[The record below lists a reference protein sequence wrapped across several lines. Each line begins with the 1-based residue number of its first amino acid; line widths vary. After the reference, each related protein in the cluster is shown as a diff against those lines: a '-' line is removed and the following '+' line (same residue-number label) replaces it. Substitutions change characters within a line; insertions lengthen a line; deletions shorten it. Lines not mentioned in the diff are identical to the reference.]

1 MLRNEIQNKTGLTRK
16 AIEYYEE
23 KGLIKPLKSENGY
36 RDYSEEDMKILS
48 KISLFRKVGLSV
60 SEIKEYL
67 SSNGNSLSSILR
79 RKQHQLDIEQMRREV
94 IELIVKKESQT
105 LIDDKIALIEAEE
118 SIYER
123 LEKIFP
129 GYFGQL
135 IFSAYQPF
143 LNEHLREDGKE
154 AYKKFVN
161 YLDSLPSFN
170 LSKEEQDYIEEV
182 SSAFDMKV
190 LKEVNASK
198 IEAIENAEKWL
209 TENKNII
216 AQYQDYKN
224 SDNYKNSPMKTIQ
237 DKLQTFMLDNKYY
250 EIAIPLIRKFSKSY
264 NQYYKKT
271 LIANEQY
278 LKAREL

>member
-1 MLRNEIQNKTGLTRK
+1 M
-16 AIEYYEE
+16 
-23 KGLIKPLKSENGY
+23 
-36 RDYSEEDMKILS
+36 
-48 KISLFRKVGLSV
+48 
-60 SEIKEYL
+60 
-67 SSNGNSLSSILR
+67 
-79 RKQHQLDIEQMRREV
+79 
-94 IELIVKKESQT
+94 
-105 LIDDKIALIEAEE
+105 
-118 SIYER
+118 
-123 LEKIFP
+123 
-129 GYFGQL
+129 
-135 IFSAYQPF
+135 
-143 LNEHLREDGKE
+143 NEHLREDGKE

-161 YLDSLPSFN
+161 YLDSLPSLN

-198 IEAIENAEKWL
+198 IEAIENVEKWL
-209 TENKNII
+209 KENKNII

-264 NQYYKKT
+264 DQYYKKM

-278 LKAREL
+278 LNARAL

>member
-1 MLRNEIQNKTGLTRK
+1 M
-16 AIEYYEE
+16 
-23 KGLIKPLKSENGY
+23 
-36 RDYSEEDMKILS
+36 
-48 KISLFRKVGLSV
+48 
-60 SEIKEYL
+60 
-67 SSNGNSLSSILR
+67 
-79 RKQHQLDIEQMRREV
+79 
-94 IELIVKKESQT
+94 
-105 LIDDKIALIEAEE
+105 
-118 SIYER
+118 
-123 LEKIFP
+123 
-129 GYFGQL
+129 
-135 IFSAYQPF
+135 
-143 LNEHLREDGKE
+143 NEHLREDGKE

-271 LIANEQY
+271 LITNEQY
-278 LKAREL
+278 LKARDL

>member
-1 MLRNEIQNKTGLTRK
+1 M
-16 AIEYYEE
+16 
-23 KGLIKPLKSENGY
+23 
-36 RDYSEEDMKILS
+36 
-48 KISLFRKVGLSV
+48 
-60 SEIKEYL
+60 
-67 SSNGNSLSSILR
+67 
-79 RKQHQLDIEQMRREV
+79 
-94 IELIVKKESQT
+94 
-105 LIDDKIALIEAEE
+105 
-118 SIYER
+118 
-123 LEKIFP
+123 
-129 GYFGQL
+129 
-135 IFSAYQPF
+135 
-143 LNEHLREDGKE
+143 NEHLREDGKE

-161 YLDSLPSFN
+161 YLDSLPSLN

-198 IEAIENAEKWL
+198 IEAIENVEKWL
-209 TENKNII
+209 KENKNII

-264 NQYYKKT
+264 DQYYKKM

>member
-1 MLRNEIQNKTGLTRK
+1 M
-16 AIEYYEE
+16 
-23 KGLIKPLKSENGY
+23 
-36 RDYSEEDMKILS
+36 
-48 KISLFRKVGLSV
+48 
-60 SEIKEYL
+60 
-67 SSNGNSLSSILR
+67 
-79 RKQHQLDIEQMRREV
+79 
-94 IELIVKKESQT
+94 
-105 LIDDKIALIEAEE
+105 
-118 SIYER
+118 
-123 LEKIFP
+123 
-129 GYFGQL
+129 
-135 IFSAYQPF
+135 
-143 LNEHLREDGKE
+143 NEHLREDGKE

-198 IEAIENAEKWL
+198 IEAIENVEKWL
-209 TENKNII
+209 KENKNII

-224 SDNYKNSPMKTIQ
+224 SDNYKNSLMKTIQ

-264 NQYYKKT
+264 DQYYKKI

>member
-1 MLRNEIQNKTGLTRK
+1 M
-16 AIEYYEE
+16 
-23 KGLIKPLKSENGY
+23 
-36 RDYSEEDMKILS
+36 
-48 KISLFRKVGLSV
+48 
-60 SEIKEYL
+60 
-67 SSNGNSLSSILR
+67 
-79 RKQHQLDIEQMRREV
+79 
-94 IELIVKKESQT
+94 
-105 LIDDKIALIEAEE
+105 
-118 SIYER
+118 
-123 LEKIFP
+123 
-129 GYFGQL
+129 
-135 IFSAYQPF
+135 
-143 LNEHLREDGKE
+143 NEHLREDGKE

-264 NQYYKKT
+264 DQYYKKM

-278 LKAREL
+278 LNARAL

>member
-1 MLRNEIQNKTGLTRK
+1 
-16 AIEYYEE
+16 
-23 KGLIKPLKSENGY
+23 
-36 RDYSEEDMKILS
+36 
-48 KISLFRKVGLSV
+48 
-60 SEIKEYL
+60 
-67 SSNGNSLSSILR
+67 
-79 RKQHQLDIEQMRREV
+79 
-94 IELIVKKESQT
+94 
-105 LIDDKIALIEAEE
+105 
-118 SIYER
+118 
-123 LEKIFP
+123 
-129 GYFGQL
+129 
-135 IFSAYQPF
+135 
-143 LNEHLREDGKE
+143 
-154 AYKKFVN
+154 
-161 YLDSLPSFN
+161 
-170 LSKEEQDYIEEV
+170 
-182 SSAFDMKV
+182 MKV

>member
-1 MLRNEIQNKTGLTRK
+1 M
-16 AIEYYEE
+16 
-23 KGLIKPLKSENGY
+23 
-36 RDYSEEDMKILS
+36 
-48 KISLFRKVGLSV
+48 
-60 SEIKEYL
+60 
-67 SSNGNSLSSILR
+67 
-79 RKQHQLDIEQMRREV
+79 
-94 IELIVKKESQT
+94 
-105 LIDDKIALIEAEE
+105 
-118 SIYER
+118 
-123 LEKIFP
+123 
-129 GYFGQL
+129 
-135 IFSAYQPF
+135 
-143 LNEHLREDGKE
+143 NEHLREDGKE
-154 AYKKFVN
+154 AYKKIVN

-198 IEAIENAEKWL
+198 IEAIENVEKWL
-209 TENKNII
+209 KENKNII

-264 NQYYKKT
+264 DQYYKKM

-278 LKAREL
+278 LNARAL

>member
-1 MLRNEIQNKTGLTRK
+1 M
-16 AIEYYEE
+16 
-23 KGLIKPLKSENGY
+23 
-36 RDYSEEDMKILS
+36 
-48 KISLFRKVGLSV
+48 
-60 SEIKEYL
+60 
-67 SSNGNSLSSILR
+67 
-79 RKQHQLDIEQMRREV
+79 
-94 IELIVKKESQT
+94 
-105 LIDDKIALIEAEE
+105 
-118 SIYER
+118 
-123 LEKIFP
+123 
-129 GYFGQL
+129 
-135 IFSAYQPF
+135 
-143 LNEHLREDGKE
+143 NEHLREDGKE

-198 IEAIENAEKWL
+198 IEAIENVEKWL
-209 TENKNII
+209 KENKNII

-224 SDNYKNSPMKTIQ
+224 SDNYKNNPMKTIQ

-264 NQYYKKT
+264 DQYYKKM

>member
-1 MLRNEIQNKTGLTRK
+1 M
-16 AIEYYEE
+16 
-23 KGLIKPLKSENGY
+23 
-36 RDYSEEDMKILS
+36 
-48 KISLFRKVGLSV
+48 
-60 SEIKEYL
+60 
-67 SSNGNSLSSILR
+67 
-79 RKQHQLDIEQMRREV
+79 
-94 IELIVKKESQT
+94 
-105 LIDDKIALIEAEE
+105 
-118 SIYER
+118 
-123 LEKIFP
+123 
-129 GYFGQL
+129 
-135 IFSAYQPF
+135 
-143 LNEHLREDGKE
+143 NEHLREDGKE

-198 IEAIENAEKWL
+198 IEAIENVEKWL
-209 TENKNII
+209 KENKNII
-216 AQYQDYKN
+216 ARYQDYKN

-264 NQYYKKT
+264 DQYYKKM

-278 LKAREL
+278 LNARAL

>member
-1 MLRNEIQNKTGLTRK
+1 M
-16 AIEYYEE
+16 
-23 KGLIKPLKSENGY
+23 
-36 RDYSEEDMKILS
+36 
-48 KISLFRKVGLSV
+48 
-60 SEIKEYL
+60 
-67 SSNGNSLSSILR
+67 
-79 RKQHQLDIEQMRREV
+79 
-94 IELIVKKESQT
+94 
-105 LIDDKIALIEAEE
+105 
-118 SIYER
+118 
-123 LEKIFP
+123 
-129 GYFGQL
+129 
-135 IFSAYQPF
+135 
-143 LNEHLREDGKE
+143 NEHLREDGKE

-182 SSAFDMKV
+182 NSDFDMKV

-198 IEAIENAEKWL
+198 IEAIENVEKWL
-209 TENKNII
+209 KENKNII

-264 NQYYKKT
+264 DQYYKKM

>member
-1 MLRNEIQNKTGLTRK
+1 M
-16 AIEYYEE
+16 
-23 KGLIKPLKSENGY
+23 
-36 RDYSEEDMKILS
+36 
-48 KISLFRKVGLSV
+48 
-60 SEIKEYL
+60 
-67 SSNGNSLSSILR
+67 
-79 RKQHQLDIEQMRREV
+79 
-94 IELIVKKESQT
+94 
-105 LIDDKIALIEAEE
+105 
-118 SIYER
+118 
-123 LEKIFP
+123 
-129 GYFGQL
+129 
-135 IFSAYQPF
+135 
-143 LNEHLREDGKE
+143 NEHLREDGKE

-198 IEAIENAEKWL
+198 IEAIENVEKWL
-209 TENKNII
+209 KENKNII
-216 AQYQDYKN
+216 AQYQD
-224 SDNYKNSPMKTIQ
+224 YKNSPMKTIQ

-264 NQYYKKT
+264 DQYYKKM

>member
-1 MLRNEIQNKTGLTRK
+1 M
-16 AIEYYEE
+16 
-23 KGLIKPLKSENGY
+23 
-36 RDYSEEDMKILS
+36 
-48 KISLFRKVGLSV
+48 
-60 SEIKEYL
+60 
-67 SSNGNSLSSILR
+67 
-79 RKQHQLDIEQMRREV
+79 
-94 IELIVKKESQT
+94 
-105 LIDDKIALIEAEE
+105 
-118 SIYER
+118 
-123 LEKIFP
+123 
-129 GYFGQL
+129 
-135 IFSAYQPF
+135 
-143 LNEHLREDGKE
+143 NEHLREDGKE

-224 SDNYKNSPMKTIQ
+224 SDNYKNSPMKTIK

-264 NQYYKKT
+264 DQYYKKM

>member
-1 MLRNEIQNKTGLTRK
+1 M
-16 AIEYYEE
+16 
-23 KGLIKPLKSENGY
+23 
-36 RDYSEEDMKILS
+36 
-48 KISLFRKVGLSV
+48 
-60 SEIKEYL
+60 
-67 SSNGNSLSSILR
+67 
-79 RKQHQLDIEQMRREV
+79 
-94 IELIVKKESQT
+94 
-105 LIDDKIALIEAEE
+105 IEAEE
-118 SIYER
+118 SIYEK
-123 LEKIFP
+123 LEKTFP

-170 LSKEEQDYIEEV
+170 LSKEEQNYIEEV
-182 SSAFDMKV
+182 NSAFDMKV

-198 IEAIENAEKWL
+198 IEAIENVEKWL
-209 TENKNII
+209 KENKNII
-216 AQYQDYKN
+216 AQYQD
-224 SDNYKNSPMKTIQ
+224 YKNSPMKTIQ

-264 NQYYKKT
+264 DQYYKKM

-278 LKAREL
+278 LNARAL

>member
-1 MLRNEIQNKTGLTRK
+1 M
-16 AIEYYEE
+16 
-23 KGLIKPLKSENGY
+23 
-36 RDYSEEDMKILS
+36 
-48 KISLFRKVGLSV
+48 
-60 SEIKEYL
+60 
-67 SSNGNSLSSILR
+67 
-79 RKQHQLDIEQMRREV
+79 
-94 IELIVKKESQT
+94 
-105 LIDDKIALIEAEE
+105 
-118 SIYER
+118 
-123 LEKIFP
+123 
-129 GYFGQL
+129 
-135 IFSAYQPF
+135 
-143 LNEHLREDGKE
+143 NEHLREDGKE

-198 IEAIENAEKWL
+198 IEAIENVEKWL
-209 TENKNII
+209 KENKNII

-264 NQYYKKT
+264 DQYYKKL

>member
-1 MLRNEIQNKTGLTRK
+1 M
-16 AIEYYEE
+16 
-23 KGLIKPLKSENGY
+23 
-36 RDYSEEDMKILS
+36 
-48 KISLFRKVGLSV
+48 
-60 SEIKEYL
+60 
-67 SSNGNSLSSILR
+67 
-79 RKQHQLDIEQMRREV
+79 
-94 IELIVKKESQT
+94 
-105 LIDDKIALIEAEE
+105 
-118 SIYER
+118 
-123 LEKIFP
+123 
-129 GYFGQL
+129 
-135 IFSAYQPF
+135 
-143 LNEHLREDGKE
+143 NEHLREDGKE

>member
-1 MLRNEIQNKTGLTRK
+1 M
-16 AIEYYEE
+16 
-23 KGLIKPLKSENGY
+23 
-36 RDYSEEDMKILS
+36 
-48 KISLFRKVGLSV
+48 
-60 SEIKEYL
+60 
-67 SSNGNSLSSILR
+67 
-79 RKQHQLDIEQMRREV
+79 
-94 IELIVKKESQT
+94 
-105 LIDDKIALIEAEE
+105 
-118 SIYER
+118 
-123 LEKIFP
+123 
-129 GYFGQL
+129 
-135 IFSAYQPF
+135 
-143 LNEHLREDGKE
+143 NEHLREDGKE

-198 IEAIENAEKWL
+198 IEAIENVEKWL
-209 TENKNII
+209 KENKNII

-264 NQYYKKT
+264 DQYYKKM

-278 LKAREL
+278 LNARAL

>member
-1 MLRNEIQNKTGLTRK
+1 M
-16 AIEYYEE
+16 
-23 KGLIKPLKSENGY
+23 
-36 RDYSEEDMKILS
+36 
-48 KISLFRKVGLSV
+48 
-60 SEIKEYL
+60 
-67 SSNGNSLSSILR
+67 
-79 RKQHQLDIEQMRREV
+79 
-94 IELIVKKESQT
+94 
-105 LIDDKIALIEAEE
+105 
-118 SIYER
+118 
-123 LEKIFP
+123 
-129 GYFGQL
+129 
-135 IFSAYQPF
+135 
-143 LNEHLREDGKE
+143 NEHLREDGKE

-182 SSAFDMKV
+182 NSAFDMKV

-198 IEAIENAEKWL
+198 IEAIENVEKWL
-209 TENKNII
+209 KENKNII
-216 AQYQDYKN
+216 ARYQDYKN

-264 NQYYKKT
+264 DQYYKKL

>member
-1 MLRNEIQNKTGLTRK
+1 M
-16 AIEYYEE
+16 
-23 KGLIKPLKSENGY
+23 
-36 RDYSEEDMKILS
+36 
-48 KISLFRKVGLSV
+48 
-60 SEIKEYL
+60 
-67 SSNGNSLSSILR
+67 
-79 RKQHQLDIEQMRREV
+79 
-94 IELIVKKESQT
+94 
-105 LIDDKIALIEAEE
+105 
-118 SIYER
+118 
-123 LEKIFP
+123 
-129 GYFGQL
+129 
-135 IFSAYQPF
+135 
-143 LNEHLREDGKE
+143 NEHLREDGKE

-198 IEAIENAEKWL
+198 IEAIENVEKWL
-209 TENKNII
+209 KENKNII

-224 SDNYKNSPMKTIQ
+224 SLMKTIQ

-264 NQYYKKT
+264 DQYYKKI

>member
-1 MLRNEIQNKTGLTRK
+1 MRDQKKTFL
-16 AIEYYEE
+16 
-23 KGLIKPLKSENGY
+23 
-36 RDYSEEDMKILS
+36 
-48 KISLFRKVGLSV
+48 
-60 SEIKEYL
+60 
-67 SSNGNSLSSILR
+67 
-79 RKQHQLDIEQMRREV
+79 
-94 IELIVKKESQT
+94 
-105 LIDDKIALIEAEE
+105 
-118 SIYER
+118 
-123 LEKIFP
+123 

-135 IFSAYQPF
+135 IFSAYQSF

-182 SSAFDMKV
+182 NSAFDMKV

-198 IEAIENAEKWL
+198 IEAIENVEKWL
-209 TENKNII
+209 KENKNII

-264 NQYYKKT
+264 DQYYKKM